1 MSPAESGDRRQWSSE
16 RLYDLV
22 VEQDRR
28 YDERFRAQDEA
39 LRASFDAELKPL
51 VEKLES
57 MRRPNWPLM
66 ASVLSL
72 FLIMVSGVWLI
83 IGLKIDAVVIPF
95 SIQQSSL
102 SATVVANTERL
113 RQVETVTA
121 GSTSADVQSRTD
133 RSQLNDRMRQVEATI
148 GSNAQ
153 ERRGQIQTINA
164 KLVEIETQFCASD
177 IVRNLTHASDMR
189 ITAILWHHAFPSTTM
204 ATDNALYP
212 QICNRSTS
220 AQEDR
225 R

>member
-1 MSPAESGDRRQWSSE
+1 MVAAAENSDRRSWSAE

-51 VEKLES
+51 IEKLES

-83 IGLKIDAVVIPF
+83 IGLKIDAVVTPF
-95 SIQQSSL
+95 SIQQSGLTS
-102 SATVVANTERL
+102 SVASNTERL
-113 RQVETVTA
+113 RQLEAITA

-133 RSQLNDRMRQVEATI
+133 RQQLNDRMRQVESTI

-177 IVRNLTHASDMR
+177 IVRNLTHAMDMR
-189 ITAILWHHAFPSTTM
+189 VTAILWHRAFPDTVM
-204 ATDNALYP
+204 PTDNALYP
-212 QICNRSTS
+212 QICNRTTPSS
-220 AQEDR
+220 GG
-225 R
+225 